1 MIWRCS
7 LHPSKCTFR
16 GVRLNVVFALVA
28 VGMCSVTLPACLGWD
43 VWIYDCDHPDHPLP
57 SDIGPDGRRD
67 PCHRQDAGAEAD
79 VDKWCP
85 PAECVG
91 RPLAWDGPWLLWY
104 GPSGEEP
111 DCPYGGK
118 DGVAWEGGKD
128 LAPLECASCSCGP
141 SVGSCGL
148 PSVLTASTNAC
159 TQPGGTSISFDA
171 PMSWDGKCD
180 NMNPIAPGV
189 VQSLTT
195 APLTIQQEGCTP
207 GPIVTRDVTP
217 NKPFGTFA
225 RVCHGQA
232 LSCGD
237 PARTCLPPN
246 PAFLRCISFP
256 GDNPCRDVPGWQSAE
271 RYVFYAGV
279 DGQGTCSTCTCGPPE
294 GSLCTA
300 LLSVYGG
307 SDCNGPAVF
316 HQEQISSANA
326 PCRDLSPPLQALGSK
341 SVTSPTYLAG
351 VCDPIRG
358 TATDNRTLARPM
370 TFCCQQENIP

>member
-1 MIWRCS
+1 M
-7 LHPSKCTFR
+7 HPPTCTFR
-16 GVRLNVVFALVA
+16 GVRLVVGFVLVA
-28 VGMCSVTLPACLGWD
+28 VAVGGVMLSACGTSEEWL
-43 VWIYDCDHPDHPLP
+43 YTCDHPDHPLP
-57 SDIGPDGRRD
+57 SDIGPDGRQD

-79 VDKWCP
+79 VGKWCP
-85 PAECVG
+85 PDACVG
-91 RPLAWDGPWLLWY
+91 RPAEWDGPWLFWY

-111 DCPYGGK
+111 DCPYGGR

-180 NMNPIAPGV
+180 NMNPIGPGV

-207 GPIVTRDVTP
+207 GPIVTRDVVP
-217 NKPFGTFA
+217 PKRWGTFA

-237 PARTCLPPN
+237 PAMTCLPPN
-246 PAFLRCISFP
+246 PAFLRCISLS
-256 GDNPCRDVPGWQSAE
+256 GDNPCPGDEIWPSSE
-271 RYVFYAGV
+271 RHVFYADV
-279 DGQGTCSTCTCGPPE
+279 DGQGKCSACTCGPPQ

-300 LLSVYGG
+300 LLSTYRS
-307 SDCNGPAVF
+307 SDCSGPTVF
-316 HQEQISSANA
+316 PQEPISSANA
-326 PCRDLSPPLQALGSK
+326 PCHDLSPPLQALGSK
-341 SVTSPTYLAG
+341 SATSPTYLAG

-370 TFCCQQENIP
+370 TFCCRQGTLP